1 MSLLLDFVAQKK
13 KKFRLTRPILIKS
26 YKRCVCPPP
35 PKTQIATFHKIMNLS
50 WCSSSRATH
59 LAVPTPSAQPKI
71 IKEILWVLQG
81 HQSTMSHINSSPCSD
96 CHVGWLCWTWRRT
109 AAFMNSDYGMD
120 CVEGKKLWPAYFG
133 EKTSACVKSNTTFA
147 RNLQFSLNCPFW
159 LNLPILW
166 TCLDFSSFLERL
178 L

>member
-1 MSLLLDFVAQKK
+1 MFAL
-13 KKFRLTRPILIKS
+13 
-26 YKRCVCPPP
+26 

-50 WCSSSRATH
+50 WCSSRATH

-81 HQSTMSHINSSPCSD
+81 HQSTMLHQLITMLWLPCRLIMLDLEKD
-96 CHVGWLCWTWRRT
+96 CCIYEQWLWNGLCWR
-109 AAFMNSDYGMD
+109 
-120 CVEGKKLWPAYFG
+120 KKTMTHLFG

-147 RNLQFSLNCPFW
+147 RSLQFSLNCPFW
-159 LNLPILW
+159 LNLSILW
-166 TCLDFSSFLERL
+166 TCLDFSSFLEQL